1 MSISTGSMTAAFVI
15 ALLVPASLAAQ
26 GQQAH
31 HPDSDSIRASGRMGM
46 MSDGMGMQTMGMHGM
61 GMMRS
66 HMQRGPAM
74 LLRQREALDLS
85 NEQIERLEELEG
97 RVDDLHSAHR
107 SELAPVR
114 EQLKA
119 LHGSEKLDKDR
130 YEELLQRQADLRVKM
145 MVEMA
150 DVHQASYAVLT
161 DEQKSN
167 VRYGMRLMHSMRV
180 DAEMSH
186 EMPGGGMMENMGDG
200 MGVDGSG
207 MMQKMR
213 GMHQQ
218 MHEDCPLNPS
228 QEADG
233 VDEGG

>member
-1 MSISTGSMTAAFVI
+1 MSISTRSMTAAFVI

-31 HPDSDSIRASGRMGM
+31 HPDPDSIRDSGRMGM
-46 MSDGMGMQTMGMHGM
+46 TSEGMGMQTMGVHGM
-61 GMMRS
+61 EMMRS
-66 HMQRGPAM
+66 HMHHGPAM

-85 NEQIERLEELEG
+85 DEQIERLEALEV
-97 RVDDLHSAHR
+97 RVDDLHSTHR

-114 EQLKA
+114 EQLEA
-119 LHGSEKLDKDR
+119 LHGSEEFDMDR
-130 YEELLQRQADLRVKM
+130 YEELLRRQADLRVEM

-167 VRYGMRLMHSMRV
+167 VRYGMRMMRSMQG
-180 DAEMSH
+180 DAEM
-186 EMPGGGMMENMGDG
+186 PGRRMMENMGDG
-200 MGVDGSG
+200 NGMDGQG

-213 GMHQQ
+213 AMHQQ
-218 MHEDCPLNPS
+218 MHEDCPLNSSP
-228 QEADG
+228 EADG

>member
-1 MSISTGSMTAAFVI
+1 MSISTRSMTAAFVI
-15 ALLVPASLAAQ
+15 ALLLPASLAAQ
-26 GQQAH
+26 GQAH
-31 HPDSDSIRASGRMGM
+31 HPDSDSTRAPGQMGM

-61 GMMRS
+61 DMMHS
-66 HMQRGPAM
+66 HMQHGPAM
-74 LLRQREALDLS
+74 LLRQRDALEMS

-97 RVDDLHSAHR
+97 RVDDLHSSHM

-119 LHGSEKLDKDR
+119 LHRSEEFDKDR
-130 YEELLQRQADLRVKM
+130 YEELLQRQANLRVEM

-150 DVHQASYAVLT
+150 DVHQASFAVLT

-167 VRYGMRLMHSMRV
+167 VRYGMRMMRSMQG
-180 DAEMSH
+180 DAEMS
-186 EMPGGGMMENMGDG
+186 GRGMMENMRDG
-200 MGVDGSG
+200 MGMEGSS

-233 VDEGG
+233 ADEDG

>member
-1 MSISTGSMTAAFVI
+1 MSISTGSMTTALVI
-15 ALLVPASLAAQ
+15 ALLLPASLAAQ

-31 HPDSDSIRASGRMGM
+31 HPDSDPTRAPGQMGM

-61 GMMRS
+61 DMMHS
-66 HMQRGPAM
+66 HMQHGPAM
-74 LLRQREALDLS
+74 LLRQRDALDLS

-97 RVDDLHSAHR
+97 RVDDLHSSHM

-119 LHGSEKLDKDR
+119 LHGSEEFDKDR
-130 YEELLQRQADLRVKM
+130 YEELLQRQANLRVEM
-145 MVEMA
+145 MLDMA
-150 DVHQASYAVLT
+150 DVRQASFAVLT

-167 VRYGMRLMHSMRV
+167 VRYGMRMMRSMQG
-180 DAEMSH
+180 DAEMS
-186 EMPGGGMMENMGDG
+186 GRGMMENMRDG
-200 MGVDGSG
+200 MGMEGSS

-228 QEADG
+228 PEADG
-233 VDEGG
+233 ADEDG

>member
-1 MSISTGSMTAAFVI
+1 MSISTGSMTTALVI
-15 ALLVPASLAAQ
+15 ALLLPASLAAQ

-31 HPDSDSIRASGRMGM
+31 HPDSDPTRAPGQMGM

-61 GMMRS
+61 DMMHS
-66 HMQRGPAM
+66 HMQHGPAM
-74 LLRQREALDLS
+74 LLRQRDALDLS

-97 RVDDLHSAHR
+97 RVDDLHSSHM

-119 LHGSEKLDKDR
+119 LHGSEEFDKDR
-130 YEELLQRQADLRVKM
+130 YEELLQRQANLRVEM

-150 DVHQASYAVLT
+150 DVHQASFAVLT

-167 VRYGMRLMHSMRV
+167 VRYGMRMMRSMQG
-180 DAEMSH
+180 DAEMS
-186 EMPGGGMMENMGDG
+186 GRGMMENMRDG
-200 MGVDGSG
+200 MGMEGSS

-228 QEADG
+228 PEADG
-233 VDEGG
+233 ADEDG